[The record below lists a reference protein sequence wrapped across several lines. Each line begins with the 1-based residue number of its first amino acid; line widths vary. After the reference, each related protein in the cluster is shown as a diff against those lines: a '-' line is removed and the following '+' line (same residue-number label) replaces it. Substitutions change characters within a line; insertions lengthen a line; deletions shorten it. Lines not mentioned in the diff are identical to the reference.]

1 MGTGDLPQEVSCLPP
16 ALSSCTAYRAHEVTS
31 AACCYPWASEV
42 LAAWNAS
49 FDPLTSSDL

>member
-16 ALSSCTAYRAHEVTS
+16 ALSSCTAYRAREVTS